1 MITTEFFK
9 QQAKSLLKDYNT
21 KVYNED
27 EGFYVY
33 SPRFFHDIDEI
44 VMNFD
49 IDEEGSF
56 TLMNAQHVIAKL
68 SGFYKWTE
76 LIKASPA
83 GLELGKLLLENRI
96 AYQEKLGL
104 FTNMVESII
113 VADWKDFEQANLSD
127 ADDETKLEVFKEVF
141 LSDAPKKRKAPTLS
155 INYADDE
162 IAQDM
167 ICTIMKEKNLTPE
180 KAILSSITQK
190 NCVTILSTG
199 WAGMAVSLWGHDN
212 PDRDWQTLENPVVE
226 LKLSK
231 DKERLVAIVMEKE
244 KISLPDALL
253 YFMIFTLSSLGY
265 HI

>member
-1 MITTEFFK
+1 MTTIEFFK

-27 EGFYVY
+27 EGFYEY

-141 LSDAPKKRKAPTLS
+141 LSDTPKKRKVPTLS

-167 ICTIMKEKNLTPE
+167 ICTIMKEKNLTPA
-180 KAILSSITQK
+180 KAVLSSITQR

-199 WAGMAVSLWGHDN
+199 WAGIAVSHWGHDN
-212 PDRDWQTLENPVVE
+212 PDREWKTLENPVVE